1 VADEIYRLRELR
13 QNALVENAVMS
24 TRRIWWS
31 IGETAYWEVNSL
43 RW

>member
-24 TRRIWWS
+24 TRRI
-31 IGETAYWEVNSL
+31 
-43 RW
+43 